1 MTETFTSPSGD
12 IGVDLD
18 ALRKYMAGEL
28 PEIDT
33 SELRIEL
40 ISGGRSNLT
49 YRLTVG
55 TRSWVLRRPPLGH
68 VLATAHDMAREYRV
82 MSALAPTA
90 VPVPEVVL
98 LCDDPHLIGAPF
110 YLMRDVA
117 GTVYRTGADTADLG
131 PVRARRISFA
141 LIDAL
146 AELHT
151 IEPHAVG
158 LEGLGHPEGYLTRQ
172 LQRWSKQLA
181 ASRSRELPDL
191 GRLRDRLM
199 GAVPP
204 DRAGAV
210 VHGDYRLDNTIVAD
224 DDSLAAIVDWELS
237 TVGDPLADL
246 GLFAAYW
253 DGLAE
258 MPGNP
263 LAGGVSA
270 EAGFASSA
278 ELLRRYG
285 RRAGADLSDL
295 SWYLAFGFFKVA
307 AILEGIHFRYR
318 QGKTVGSGFEHIGAL
333 VEPIAAHGLSAI
345 ND

>member
-1 MTETFTSPSGD
+1 MTETSPSPGD
-12 IGVDLD
+12 DVGVDLD
-18 ALRKYMAGEL
+18 ALRQYLGSEL
-28 PEIDT
+28 AEIDT
-33 SELRIEL
+33 SALRVEL
-40 ISGGRSNLT
+40 IAGGRSNLT
-49 YRLTVG
+49 YRLTDG
-55 TRSWVLRRPPLGH
+55 TRRWVLRRPPLGH

-90 VPVPEVVL
+90 VPVPDVVL

-110 YLMRDVA
+110 YLMREVA
-117 GTVYRTGADTADLG
+117 GTVYRTRADTAHLG
-131 PVRARRISFA
+131 PARARRISFA
-141 LIDAL
+141 LVDAL

-151 IEPHAVG
+151 IGPHAVG
-158 LEGLGHPEGYLTRQ
+158 LEGLGHPEGYLCRQ

-181 ASRSRELPDL
+181 ASRSRDLPDL

-199 GAVPP
+199 RAVPP

-210 VHGDYRLDNTIVAD
+210 VHGDFRLDNTIVAE

-237 TVGDPLADL
+237 TIGDPLADL

-263 LAGGVSA
+263 LSGGVSA
-270 EAGFASSA
+270 DAGFAPSA

-285 RRAGADLSDL
+285 SQTGADLSDL

-318 QGKTVGSGFEHIGAL
+318 QGKTVGSGFERIGAL
-333 VEPIAAHGLSAI
+333 VEPIAAHGLSALS
-345 ND
+345 D